1 MDYRLFVI
9 ALTETR
15 SFNNE
20 SKLDIKG
27 KGMFKNVEKC
37 EKHKRTDIHNS

>member
-9 ALTETR
+9 AITETR

-27 KGMFKNVEKC
+27 KRMFKNMEKC
-37 EKHKRTDIHNS
+37 EKHRGTDIDNS